1 MGEVWKARDGRLDRT
16 VAIKVLP
23 EEFFEDRDRI
33 ARFER
38 EAKALA
44 ALNHPGIAAVHSFEA
59 VDGRHILVMELVEG
73 EGLDARIARGAIPI
87 EEALP
92 IARQIAEALEAAH
105 ERGIIHR
112 DLKPANVIVAHDG
125 RVKILDFGLAKVFET
140 DPTSGS
146 TPQLT
151 QLTDDD
157 GPGDRGGDDPRHGR
171 LHEPGAGA
179 RQARGQARR
188 HLGFRRAALRD
199 ADRDAAP
206 SRERPSPTRSR
217 RS

>member
-73 EGLDARIARGAIPI
+73 EGLDVRIARGAIPS
-87 EEALP
+87 EDALP

-112 DLKPANVIVAHDG
+112 DLKPANVMVAADG
-125 RVKILDFGLAKVFET
+125 GSRFS
-140 DPTSGS
+140 TSD
-146 TPQLT
+146 L
-151 QLTDDD
+151 
-157 GPGDRGGDDPRHGR
+157 
-171 LHEPGAGA
+171 
-179 RQARGQARR
+179 RR
-188 HLGFRRAALRD
+188 SSKRTRRRAA
-199 ADRDAAP
+199 
-206 SRERPSPTRSR
+206 R